1 MDILVFFFFVL
12 VGISLLKWIRNRRE
26 NFRCFEKLGIPGPK
40 PSFWFGN
47 LLDSI
52 KFGQQ
57 REVLLQQ
64 KYGPIYGVFVGSI
77 PILVVGDP
85 ELLKIIEVKKA
96 QIFNR
101 RNPVLPG
108 VGTPVKAVTES
119 VVYMT
124 GSKWKHNRDAVT
136 PSYTTSKLKMLTA
149 VVNRSFEKSW
159 KDMREMT
166 KNGIQFDMREFLSSS
181 VADMTFQSAFGIE
194 VNDQKKLVQSLNY
207 SFDTD
212 LTNPINFVSVCFP
225 EISNFLHFLRNFTHK
240 TKHFFSFPSTI
251 YVLEMCKKVISARLS
266 FEKNSYPDILQLII
280 NASSLKNVELP
291 EENEKLKNTDVRN
304 GYKLSYNDCLSNC
317 FYTAVAKFDTI
328 RSALT
333 FSTYCI
339 AKYPEVQD
347 KIREEISKY
356 NKKEESIDY
365 TAISKMTYLDQVLN
379 EVLRLFPSAANFVNR
394 VAEEDLKYNDI
405 LIPKG
410 MTVYVPL
417 YGLHRNPEYW
427 TDPDEFNPDR
437 FQDKSSINPYIYQPF
452 GIGLRHCAGM
462 RPGQLICKLFL
473 ANLVKSFKFTL
484 APETKEIE
492 PHFRFVITFSKHPI
506 YLNATPL

>member
-1 MDILVFFFFVL
+1 MIC
-12 VGISLLKWIRNRRE
+12 NRRE
-26 NFRCFEKLGIPGPK
+26 NFRCFEKLGIPGPE

-47 LLDSI
+47 LLDAI
-52 KFGQQ
+52 KLGRQS
-57 REVLLQQ
+57 EVLLQQ
-64 KYGPIYGVFVGSI
+64 KYGPIYGVFLGSVPFLI
-77 PILVVGDP
+77 VADP
-85 ELLKIIEVKKA
+85 ELLKIIQVKKA
-96 QIFNR
+96 QIFNK
-101 RNPVLPG
+101 RNPIVPG
-108 VGTPVKAVTES
+108 VGIPVKLVTES
-119 VVYMT
+119 VVFMI

-136 PSYTTSKLKMLTA
+136 PSYTTSKLKMLAA
-149 VVNRSFEKSW
+149 VVNRSFDKSW

-166 KNGIQFDMREFLSSS
+166 KNGVKFDMREFLSSS
-181 VADMTFQSAFGIE
+181 VADMTFQSAFGIV

-212 LTNPINFVSVCFP
+212 FTNPINFLSVCFP
-225 EISNFLHFLRNFTHK
+225 EISNFLHLLRNFTHK
-240 TKHFFSFPSTI
+240 IRHFFSFSSTLF
-251 YVLEMCKKVISARLS
+251 VLEMCKKVISTRLS
-266 FEKNSYPDILQLII
+266 LEKNSYPDVLQLLI
-280 NASSLKNVELP
+280 NASSLKNVELS
-291 EENEKLKNTDVRN
+291 EENEKSEKVVVHSE
-304 GYKLSYNDCLSNC
+304 YKLSYKDCLSNC

-328 RSALT
+328 RSAVT

-365 TAISKMTYLDQVLN
+365 TAISKMTYLDQVLS
-379 EVLRLFPSAANFVNR
+379 EVLRLFPPAASFVNR
-394 VAEEDLKYNDI
+394 IAEEDLKYNDI

-410 MTVYVPL
+410 MTVYAPL
-417 YGLHRNPEYW
+417 YGLHRNPAYW
-427 TDPDEFNPDR
+427 SDPDEFKPER

-462 RPGQLICKLFL
+462 RPAQLICKLLL
-473 ANLVKSFKFTL
+473 ANLVKNFKFSL

-492 PHFRFVITFSKHPI
+492 PHFTLVITFSKHPI